1 MGRHEYIYKTLKLQ
15 IEISNF
21 KIIKR
26 GTLNKSNFNLLY
38 PNLIAIP
45 LKIGI
50 SVSNKSPYLN
60 KSLIVNLKHLNQ
72 KSIFQSEA
80 GF

>member
-1 MGRHEYIYKTLKLQ
+1 MNIYIYITLKLQ

-26 GTLNKSNFNLLY
+26 GTLNMSNFNLLY

-50 SVSNKSPYLN
+50 SVSNKSPDLN